1 MGQMAGKI
9 QEKLK
14 QTSNGALL
22 LTARVIT
29 GLLLGM
35 TLSLIGQ
42 EIFDYGTLLYI
53 FVIVVIAGLFLK
65 TTQSWQWMPL
75 FVFNLICVLVAML
88 LRMYILIAP
97 GA

>member
-1 MGQMAGKI
+1 MGQMAAKF
-9 QEKLK
+9 QEKIK
-14 QTSNGALL
+14 QTSNGAILMV
-22 LTARVIT
+22 ARLIT
-29 GLLLGM
+29 GLLLGT

-42 EIFDYGTLLYI
+42 EIFAYESLLYV
-53 FVIVVIAGLFLK
+53 FVIVVITGLFMK
-65 TTQSWQWMPL
+65 TTKTWNWTPL